1 MLAEFSE
8 AALGMLRA
16 EGFLGD
22 DEKLELADA
31 AAVIERAGLLGTFAH
46 PSSAS
51 DGGHTAAAPAHSAA
65 HGAAAAGAAGA
76 APGAAAAHAA
86 SLGTAQVRAA
96 FLGARGAASA
106 RVLGLCELSTA
117 EAPRFL

>member
-46 PSSAS
+46 PSSSAS
-51 DGGHTAAAPAHSAA
+51 DGGHSAAAPA
-65 HGAAAAGAAGA
+65 HGAAAAGSTGA

>member
-46 PSSAS
+46 PSSSAS
-51 DGGHTAAAPAHSAA
+51 DHTAAASAHSAA
-65 HGAAAAGAAGA
+65 HGAAAAGSTGA

-117 EAPRFL
+117 EAPRSL